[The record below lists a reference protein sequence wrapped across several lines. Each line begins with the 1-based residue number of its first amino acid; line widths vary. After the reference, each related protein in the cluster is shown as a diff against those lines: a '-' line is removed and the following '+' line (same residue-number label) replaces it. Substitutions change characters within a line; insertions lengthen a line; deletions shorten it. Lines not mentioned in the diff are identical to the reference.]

1 MKEYIYPFMEKS
13 EKIITASEFSQISS
27 KSQPNIYIYIY
38 IYIGNESQPKF
49 GRVDFDT
56 GVTPSYTSPEQTD
69 ERKRPES
76 EEIDAE
82 DPLHHS
88 KYKAESA
95 RY

>member
-1 MKEYIYPFMEKS
+1 MKEKS
-13 EKIITASEFSQISS
+13 EKIVTASEFSQISS
-27 KSQPNIYIYIY
+27 KSLHN

-69 ERKRPES
+69 ERERPES
-76 EEIDAE
+76 EEIEAE
-82 DPLHHS
+82 DPLLYS

>member
-1 MKEYIYPFMEKS
+1 MKEYIHPLLKETS
-13 EKIITASEFSQISS
+13 EKTVTASEFSQISS
-27 KSQPNIYIYIY
+27 KSLPNIYL
-38 IYIGNESQPKF
+38 GNESQPKF

-69 ERKRPES
+69 ERESPES